1 MNLNPEEIAWEA
13 ALTEGM
19 DCEFMRIN
27 REIDELMKIPN
38 PNTSHGKAQLYILR
52 QLKEKISYGA

>member
-1 MNLNPEEIAWEA
+1 MNLTTEEIAWES

-19 DCEFMRIN
+19 DGEFMRIN
-27 REIDELMKIPN
+27 NEIDELMKIPN

-52 QLKEKISYGA
+52 ELKERIRW